1 MRRSLLGVSLLA
13 MPKLKRKLRSP
24 FGSALL
30 GGLVVA
36 VAGWIA
42 IAAGAIQ
49 SDGGS
54 TTTVATPIATPIDA
68 ESDEGNGNLV
78 NQIYKSDAEGVAFIE
93 SAVEPQEAESAEP
106 FNPFGEPEPE
116 GGTSTGSGFVIDAEG
131 HILTNNHVIEG
142 ASKVTVKLGD
152 SEATYDAEVVGT
164 DPGTDVAL
172 LKVDAPASQIHPLK
186 LGRSADAEVG
196 DPVVAIGN
204 PFGLDQTVTSGIV
217 SALQRNIQAPN
228 GFSISHVIQTDAAI
242 NPGNSG
248 GPLINAEGAVIGI
261 NAQIATGG
269 GNGNVGIGFSI
280 PIDTVRANLEQL
292 KTKGEVEHAFIGI
305 SGGTIT
311 SELAK
316 AVNLPVDEG
325 VIVQSV
331 VKDGP
336 ADEAGIE
343 AGGTTATIEG
353 EEVRLGGDIITEV
366 DGKKLKSMDELVE
379 IIQGRKPG
387 DELHLKILRSGDE
400 KTADVTLGTQPEK
413 SLAAE

>member
-1 MRRSLLGVSLLA
+1 MPNQAKSSRTHFLA
-13 MPKLKRKLRSP
+13 
-24 FGSALL
+24 ALL

-36 VAGWIA
+36 LLGLVA
-42 IAAGAIQ
+42 IAAGLVK

-54 TTTVATPIATPIDA
+54 TTTVAAPLTAPVK
-68 ESDEGNGNLV
+68 ESSGGGSSNVV
-78 NQIYKSDAEGVAFIE
+78 NQIYRADGDGVAFIE
-93 SAVEPQEAESAEP
+93 SQIEAPETES
-106 FNPFGEPEPE
+106 FNPFGEVEPE
-116 GGTSTGSGFVIDAEG
+116 GGGGSATGSGFVIDEEG
-131 HILTNNHVIEG
+131 HVLTNNHVIEG

-152 SEATYDAEVVGT
+152 SETTYDAEVVGA

-172 LKVDAPASQIHPLK
+172 LKVDAPKGAFHPLT
-186 LGRSADAEVG
+186 LGRSSEAEVG

-204 PFGLDQTVTSGIV
+204 PFGLDRTVTSGIV

-269 GNGNVGIGFSI
+269 GGNGNVGIGFAI
-280 PIDTVRANLEQL
+280 PIDTVRAEIEQL

-305 SGGTIT
+305 SGGTVT

-316 AVNLPVDEG
+316 ALNLPVDEG

-336 ADEAGIE
+336 ADKAGLE
-343 AGGTTATIEG
+343 AGGTEAQING
-353 EEVRLGGDIITEV
+353 EQVRLGGDIITEV
-366 DGKKLKSMDELVE
+366 DGKKLKNMDELVE
-379 IIQGRKPG
+379 IIQSSKPG
-387 DELHLKILRSGDE
+387 DELTLTIIRGGDE

-413 SLAAE
+413 SPTAE

>member
-1 MRRSLLGVSLLA
+1 MS
-13 MPKLKRKLRSP
+13 KLKQNLRSP
-24 FGSALL
+24 FLSALL

-36 VAGWIA
+36 VLGLIA
-42 IAAGAIQ
+42 IAAGLVQ

-54 TTTVATPIATPIDA
+54 TTTVAAPLTAPVEAS
-68 ESDEGNGNLV
+68 SDEEGGNVV
-78 NQIYKSDAEGVAFIE
+78 NRIYKADGEGVAFIE
-93 SAVEPQEAESAEP
+93 SQIEPQAAES
-106 FNPFGEPEPE
+106 FNPFGEVEPE
-116 GGTSTGSGFVIDAEG
+116 GGGTATGSGFVIDGEG
-131 HILTNNHVIEG
+131 HVLTNNHVVEG

-152 SEATYDAEVVGT
+152 SEKTYDAEVVGA

-172 LKVDAPASQIHPLK
+172 LKVDAPKGEFHPLT
-186 LGRSADAEVG
+186 LGSSSDAEVG

-204 PFGLDQTVTSGIV
+204 PFGLDRTVTSGIV

-269 GNGNVGIGFSI
+269 GGNGNVGIGFAI
-280 PIDTVRANLEQL
+280 PIDTVRAEIEQL

-305 SGGTIT
+305 SGGTVT

-316 AVNLPVDEG
+316 ALNLPVSEG

-336 ADEAGIE
+336 ADEAGLE
-343 AGGTTATIEG
+343 AGGTAAQING
-353 EEVRLGGDIITEV
+353 QEVRLGGDIITEV
-366 DGKKLKSMDELVE
+366 DGEKLKSMDELVE
-379 IIQGRKPG
+379 IIQRHKPG
-387 DELHLKILRSGDE
+387 DELKLTLLRDGHE
-400 KTADVTLGTQPEK
+400 KAADVTLGTQPQET
-413 SLAAE
+413 E